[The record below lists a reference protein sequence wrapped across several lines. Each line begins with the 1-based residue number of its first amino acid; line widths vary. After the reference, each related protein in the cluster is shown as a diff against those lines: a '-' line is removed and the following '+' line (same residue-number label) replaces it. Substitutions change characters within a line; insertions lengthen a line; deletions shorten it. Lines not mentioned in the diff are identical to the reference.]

1 MIFFR
6 LKRTIKL
13 GFKSLTR
20 HMLRSVLT
28 MLGIV
33 FGVGAVV
40 AMLAVGEGASYES
53 QERIK
58 RLGSLNIIINS
69 VKLSADEQ
77 SSNVSNFTAV
87 YGLKYTDAEII
98 KSTLPQAEVILRMRA
113 VRKDVFYL
121 NRQMNSNIISTVP
134 WYADVTNQKLKKGRF
149 FTTVDMRSKLPVCV
163 IGAAVEKRLFP
174 YEESLSKQV
183 RFENNTFSVIGV
195 LASAGSESDSEE
207 TEDMTD
213 VDSAILIPLTTS
225 LERFG
230 DIRMERKSGSFIRE
244 QVELHRI
251 VVKVKSV
258 DDVVPT
264 SEVISA
270 LLEKTHVDKDYEII
284 VPLQMLQ
291 EIQRNA
297 RMFSWV
303 LGMIAAISLLVGGI
317 GIMNIMLASVTERT
331 REIGIRRALGAKK
344 RDIIIQF
351 LSETM
356 VLSLVGGVLGLG
368 LGIGLPK
375 LIEMF
380 TDMKIIF
387 TAWSLILSF
396 SISAAVGLVFG
407 LYPAW
412 RAAGMDPIEALRH
425 E

>member
-1 MIFFR
+1 MILFR

-13 GFKSLTR
+13 GVKSLTR

-28 MLGIV
+28 MLGMV

-58 RLGSLNIIINS
+58 RLGSLKIIINS
-69 VKLSADEQ
+69 VKLSADEE
-77 SSNVSNFTAV
+77 SSDKTNFTAI

-98 KSTLPQAEVILRMRA
+98 QSTLPQADVILRMRS
-113 VRKDVFYL
+113 VRKDVFYR

-134 WYADVTNQKLKKGRF
+134 WYPGVTNQKLEKGRF
-149 FTTVDMRSKLPVCV
+149 FTSIDMRSKLPVCV

-174 YEESLSKQV
+174 CEESLRKQV
-183 RFENNTFSVIGV
+183 VFEGNAFSVIGV
-195 LASAGSESDSEE
+195 LESAGSESDPEE
-207 TEDMTD
+207 TKELTD
-213 VDSAILIPLTTS
+213 VNSAILIPLTTS

-230 DIRMERKSGSFIRE
+230 DIRMERKTGSFTRE

-251 VVKVKSV
+251 IVKVKRV
-258 DDVVPT
+258 EDVVKA
-264 SEVISA
+264 SDVISGVLA
-270 LLEKTHVDKDYEII
+270 KTHTSKDYEII
-284 VPLQMLQ
+284 VPLEMLE
-291 EIQRNA
+291 EIRRSA
-297 RMFSWV
+297 RMFSMV

-368 LGIGLPK
+368 LGIGMPM

-396 SISAAVGLVFG
+396 SISAVVGLVFG